1 MIKFVSDMQLFCP
14 PVSSTNKTDFNDIP
28 EILLKGVLNT
38 IYQTKL
44 RRNYLSLLNF
54 FFQLISELEIRVIV
68 SVHVSSVV
76 DREF

>member
-1 MIKFVSDMQLFCP
+1 MKFVSDVQLFCP
-14 PVSSTNKTDFNDIP
+14 PVFSTNKTDCNDIT

-38 IYQTKL
+38 IYLTKL
-44 RRNYLSLLNF
+44 RRNYLSLLHF
-54 FFQLISELEIRVIV
+54 FFQLISEFEIRVIV